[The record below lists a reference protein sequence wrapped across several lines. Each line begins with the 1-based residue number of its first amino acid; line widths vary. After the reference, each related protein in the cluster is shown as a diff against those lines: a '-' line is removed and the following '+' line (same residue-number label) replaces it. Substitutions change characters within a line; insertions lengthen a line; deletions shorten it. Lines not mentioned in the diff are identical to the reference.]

1 MLTTNITVS
10 NHNFESSLSN
20 SDMDYSSDFQ
30 NSEFSIGLNNSKFPY
45 FIQEFDFL
53 SKKKNRVLS
62 PDEEPID
69 QGFKKVFIEDKE
81 NEEKDFVQNTSDCE
95 KKPNIIKEE
104 TEFNQLSLNEKK
116 QEIEKRETGRQKCS
130 NINLKKEKFTVKIKM
145 TPGPKR
151 KNKKE
156 DKVNKK
162 IHSKNNFDNIITHV
176 QVNFIKFIIN
186 LSNDILSSE
195 FEKDKE
201 LRFKD
206 ISYSIKKK
214 INLDYFESL
223 KNSSIKKM
231 ILNPISQKFK
241 KINENHNEKI
251 YNKVITSAKWLNEFF
266 NMNYLTF
273 FRKYYFNK
281 YYRLNQISIKD
292 KIIKLSNKTNTFYE
306 LYEKSNEERKKILI
320 KYINRAYFNIQET
333 VEENNSKT
341 VIFYAS
347 K

>member
-1 MLTTNITVS
+1 MFKTNITAS
-10 NHNFESSLSN
+10 NHNFGSSLSN
-20 SDMDYSSDFQ
+20 FNMDYSSDSL
-30 NSEFSIGLNNSKFPY
+30 NSEFSFGLDNSKFPY
-45 FIQEFDFL
+45 FIKEFDFL
-53 SKKKNRVLS
+53 AKKKNRVLS
-62 PDEEPID
+62 PDEEPIE
-69 QGFKKVFIEDKE
+69 QIFKKVFIDEKQ
-81 NEEKDFVQNTSDCE
+81 NEEKDFVQSTSDCE
-95 KKPNIIKEE
+95 EKPNLIKEE
-104 TEFNQLSLNEKK
+104 NEFNQISLIENKK
-116 QEIEKRETGRQKCS
+116 EIEERGAERQNCN
-130 NINLKKEKFTVKIKM
+130 NINPKRDKFQVKIKR

-156 DKVNKK
+156 DKANKK

-186 LSNDILSSE
+186 ISNDILSSE
-195 FEKDKE
+195 FEKDKD

-206 ISYSIKKK
+206 ISYEIKKK
-214 INLDYFESL
+214 INFDYFESL

-241 KINENHNEKI
+241 NINENYNEKI
-251 YNKVITSAKWLNEFF
+251 YNKVISSANWLKEFF

-281 YYRLNQISIKD
+281 YYRLNQISIKG

-320 KYINRAYFNIQET
+320 KYINRVYFNIQET